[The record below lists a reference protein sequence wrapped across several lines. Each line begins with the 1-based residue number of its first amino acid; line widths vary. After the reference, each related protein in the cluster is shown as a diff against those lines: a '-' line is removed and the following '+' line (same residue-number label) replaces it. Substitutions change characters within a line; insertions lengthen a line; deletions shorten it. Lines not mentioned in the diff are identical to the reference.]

1 MRLALVSLIAL
12 GAVASTA
19 VAQEQ
24 TAAPAPAA
32 APAQAPA
39 AAPADQAAPAP
50 APVDQA
56 APAPVDPAAPVA
68 APADPSA
75 PPVSAAPA
83 EQAPAETYTAP
94 VRGPKT
100 TDPVTLRLLD
110 VLDKVC
116 KPQVAGGDFTQLVK
130 DYGFKKKKEQWI
142 FDLGKPYSIKLDN
155 PGSNKNICTVT
166 IDYAQSQEQAQELAN
181 GLHDWATWE
190 NSPQLRLIRNDQT
203 VGSDFRRFTVSW
215 DDAWAGGHAGLVYV
229 RLKKL
234 DESSVGKNFE
244 RAQILYS
251 TNSR

>member
-39 AAPADQAAPAP
+39 AAQAAPADQAAPAAP
-50 APVDQA
+50 ADQA
-56 APAPVDPAAPVA
+56 APPVA
-68 APADPSA
+68 APAA
-75 PPVSAAPA
+75 T
-83 EQAPAETYTAP
+83 APAETYTAP

-100 TDPVTLRLLD
+100 TDPVALKLLD

-116 KPQVAGGDFTQLVK
+116 KPQVAGGDFAQLVK
-130 DYGFKKKKEQWI
+130 DYGFKKKKEQWVL
-142 FDLGKPYSIKLDN
+142 DLGKPYNITLDN

-166 IDYAQSQEQAQELAN
+166 IDYAQTPEQAQELAN

-215 DDAWAGGHAGLVYV
+215 DDAWANGHAGLVYV

-234 DESSVGKNFE
+234 DETSVGKNFE

>member
-1 MRLALVSLIAL
+1 MPTSRLVGDIQPMRLALVSLIAL
-12 GAVASTA
+12 GAVSTA

-24 TAAPAPAA
+24 PAAPAPA
-32 APAQAPA
+32 PAQAPAAAPTPA
-39 AAPADQAAPAP
+39 AAPADQAAPAAAP
-50 APVDQA
+50 AATPADQA
-56 APAPVDPAAPVA
+56 APPVA
-68 APADPSA
+68 APQAG
-75 PPVSAAPA
+75 
-83 EQAPAETYTAP
+83 APAETYTAP

-100 TDPVTLRLLD
+100 TDPVTLKLLD

-116 KPQVAGGDFTQLVK
+116 KPQVAGGDFAQLTK
-130 DYGFKKKKEQWI
+130 DYGFKKKKEQQVL
-142 FDLGKPYSIKLDN
+142 DLGKPYNITLDN
-155 PGSNKNICTVT
+155 PGSNKNVCTVT
-166 IDYAQSQEQAQELAN
+166 IDYAQTPEQAQELAN

-215 DDAWAGGHAGLVYV
+215 DDAWAGGHAGLVYM

-251 TNSR
+251 TSSR

>member
-32 APAQAPA
+32 PAPAQAPA
-39 AAPADQAAPAP
+39 AAPADQTAVPAVPAVPAAPAAP
-50 APVDQA
+50 ADQA
-56 APAPVDPAAPVA
+56 APA
-68 APADPSA
+68 
-75 PPVSAAPA
+75 
-83 EQAPAETYTAP
+83 APAETYTAP

-100 TDPVTLRLLD
+100 TDPVTLKLLD

-116 KPQVAGGDFTQLVK
+116 KPQVAGGDFAQLVK
-130 DYGFKKKKEQWI
+130 DYGLKKKKEQWVL
-142 FDLGKPYSIKLDN
+142 DLGKPFNITLDN

-166 IDYAQSQEQAQELAN
+166 IDYAQSPEQAQELAN

-215 DDAWAGGHAGLVYV
+215 DDNWAGGHAGLVYV

>member
-39 AAPADQAAPAP
+39 AQAAPADQAAPAAAP
-50 APVDQA
+50 ADQA
-56 APAPVDPAAPVA
+56 APPVA
-68 APADPSA
+68 APAAS
-75 PPVSAAPA
+75 
-83 EQAPAETYTAP
+83 APAETYTAP

-100 TDPVTLRLLD
+100 TDAVTLKLLD
-110 VLDKVC
+110 VLDRVC
-116 KPQVAGGDFTQLVK
+116 KPQVAGGDFAQLVK
-130 DYGFKKKKEQWI
+130 DYGFKKKKEQWVL
-142 FDLGKPYSIKLDN
+142 DLGKPFNITLDN

-166 IDYAQSQEQAQELAN
+166 IDYAQSPEQAQELAN

-215 DDAWAGGHAGLVYV
+215 DDNWAGGHAGLVYV

-234 DESSVGKNFE
+234 DETSVGKNFE

>member
-12 GAVASTA
+12 GAVSTAA

-24 TAAPAPAA
+24 TAPAPATPAPATAAAPAPAQA
-32 APAQAPA
+32 AP
-39 AAPADQAAPAP
+39 AAPADQAAP
-50 APVDQA
+50 PV
-56 APAPVDPAAPVA
+56 
-68 APADPSA
+68 
-75 PPVSAAPA
+75 AAPA
-83 EQAPAETYTAP
+83 EQAAPAAPPAETYTAP

-100 TDPVTLRLLD
+100 TDPVTLKLMD

-116 KPQVAGGDFTQLVK
+116 KPQVAGGDFAQLVK
-130 DYGFKKKKEQWI
+130 DYGFKKKKEQWVL
-142 FDLGKPYSIKLDN
+142 DLGKPFNITLDN

-166 IDYAQSQEQAQELAN
+166 IDYAQTPEQAQELAN

-215 DDAWAGGHAGLVYV
+215 DDNWAAGRAGLVYV

>member
-24 TAAPAPAA
+24 PAAPAPAA

-39 AAPADQAAPAP
+39 AAPVDQAAPAPAAPADQAAPAP
-50 APVDQA
+50 ADQA
-56 APAPVDPAAPVA
+56 APPVGA
-68 APADPSA
+68 APAG
-75 PPVSAAPA
+75 
-83 EQAPAETYTAP
+83 QAPAETYTAP

-100 TDPVTLRLLD
+100 TDPVTLKLLD

-116 KPQVAGGDFTQLVK
+116 KPQVAGGDFAQLVK
-130 DYGFKKKKEQWI
+130 DYGFKKKKDRWV
-142 FDLGKPYSIKLDN
+142 FDLGKPYNISLDN
-155 PGSNKNICTVT
+155 PGSNKNVCTVT
-166 IDYAQSQEQAQELAN
+166 IEYSQDAAQAQELAN

-251 TNSR
+251 TSSR

>member
-1 MRLALVSLIAL
+1 MPTSRSVGDIQPMRLALVSLIAPVL
-12 GAVASTA
+12 VMGGAVASTA

-39 AAPADQAAPAP
+39 AQAAPAEQAAPTTAPADQAAP
-50 APVDQA
+50 
-56 APAPVDPAAPVA
+56 PVA
-68 APADPSA
+68 APA
-75 PPVSAAPA
+75 AA
-83 EQAPAETYTAP
+83 APAETYTAP

-100 TDPVTLRLLD
+100 TDAVTLRLLD

-116 KPQVAGGDFTQLVK
+116 KPQVAGGDFAQLVK
-130 DYGFKKKKEQWI
+130 DYGFKKKKEQWVL
-142 FDLGKPYSIKLDN
+142 DLGKPFNITLDN

-166 IDYAQSQEQAQELAN
+166 IDYAQTPEQAQELAN

-203 VGSDFRRFTVSW
+203 IGSDFRRFTVSW
-215 DDAWAGGHAGLVYV
+215 DDNWAGGHAGLVYV

-234 DESSVGKNFE
+234 DETSVGKNFE

>member
-12 GAVASTA
+12 GAVSTA

-24 TAAPAPAA
+24 PAAPAPA
-32 APAQAPA
+32 PAQAPAAAPTPA
-39 AAPADQAAPAP
+39 AAPADQAAPAAAP
-50 APVDQA
+50 AATPADQA
-56 APAPVDPAAPVA
+56 APPVA
-68 APADPSA
+68 APQAG
-75 PPVSAAPA
+75 
-83 EQAPAETYTAP
+83 APAETYTAP

-100 TDPVTLRLLD
+100 TDPVTLKLLD

-116 KPQVAGGDFTQLVK
+116 KPQVAGGDFAQLTK
-130 DYGFKKKKEQWI
+130 DYGFKKKKEQQVL
-142 FDLGKPYSIKLDN
+142 DLGKPYNITLDN
-155 PGSNKNICTVT
+155 PGSNKNVCTVT
-166 IDYAQSQEQAQELAN
+166 IDYAQTPEQAQELAN

-215 DDAWAGGHAGLVYV
+215 DDAWAGGHAGLVYM

-251 TNSR
+251 TSSR